1 MNKEKIMSFLNFDT
15 KTTADKFTMK
25 LFTGFNVGFSSFVV
39 IACLLFGSETGIDL
53 SFTNILL
60 VIFSIVSNV
69 YFFYNISKA
78 KTVIH
83 EWRQHFIV
91 MVCSI
96 LTLLYGW
103 LKLSKAEYYYNG
115 NPVFSWMHAAAFFA
129 SLIISAYIICK
140 FIQAWKILEGNSLEN
155 AKIAIAVANLP
166 KYVPIAI
173 AGSPMIL
180 VRLLRGPFESMG
192 LGLGFGLWVLMCIW
206 LFILAM
212 VSFKVAIIFKYKVY
226 EWIDEEKK

>member
-15 KTTADKFTMK
+15 KTTADKFAMK

-39 IACLLFGSETGIDL
+39 IACLLFGNQMSYDL
-53 SFTNILL
+53 SFTNVLF

-69 YFFYNISKA
+69 YFFYNISKV

-91 MVCSI
+91 LICSI

-103 LKLSKAEYYYNG
+103 LKLSKSEYYYDG
-115 NPVFSWMHAAAFFA
+115 KPVFSWMHVVFFLA
-129 SLIISAYIICK
+129 SLILSGYMICK
-140 FIQAWKILEGNSLEN
+140 FIQAWKILEGNSLET
-155 AKIAIAVANLP
+155 AKIAIAIANLP

-192 LGLGFGLWVLMCIW
+192 LGLGFGLWALMCIW
-206 LFILAM
+206 LFMLSI
-212 VSFKVAIIFKYKVY
+212 VSFKIYIILKYKVHK
-226 EWIDEEKK
+226 WIDEA

>member
-15 KTTADKFTMK
+15 KTTADKFAMK

-39 IACLLFGSETGIDL
+39 IACLLFGNQMSYDL
-53 SFTNILL
+53 SFTNVLF

-91 MVCSI
+91 LICSI

-103 LKLSKAEYYYNG
+103 LKLSKSEYYYDG
-115 NPVFSWMHAAAFFA
+115 KPVFSWMHVVVFLA
-129 SLIISAYIICK
+129 S
-140 FIQAWKILEGNSLEN
+140 
-155 AKIAIAVANLP
+155 
-166 KYVPIAI
+166 
-173 AGSPMIL
+173 
-180 VRLLRGPFESMG
+180 
-192 LGLGFGLWVLMCIW
+192 
-206 LFILAM
+206 
-212 VSFKVAIIFKYKVY
+212 
-226 EWIDEEKK
+226 

>member
-15 KTTADKFTMK
+15 KTTADKFAMK

-39 IACLLFGSETGIDL
+39 IACLLFGNQMSYDL
-53 SFTNILL
+53 SFTNVLF

-91 MVCSI
+91 LICSI

-103 LKLSKAEYYYNG
+103 LKLSKSEYYYDG
-115 NPVFSWMHAAAFFA
+115 KPVFSWMHVVVFLA
-129 SLIISAYIICK
+129 SLILSGYMICK
-140 FIQAWKILEGNSLEN
+140 FIQAWKILEGNTLEN
-155 AKIAIAVANLP
+155 AKIAIAIANLP

-192 LGLGFGLWVLMCIW
+192 LGLGFGLWALMCIW
-206 LFILAM
+206 LFMLSI
-212 VSFKVAIIFKYKVY
+212 VSFKIYIILKYKVY
-226 EWIDEEKK
+226 RWIDEV